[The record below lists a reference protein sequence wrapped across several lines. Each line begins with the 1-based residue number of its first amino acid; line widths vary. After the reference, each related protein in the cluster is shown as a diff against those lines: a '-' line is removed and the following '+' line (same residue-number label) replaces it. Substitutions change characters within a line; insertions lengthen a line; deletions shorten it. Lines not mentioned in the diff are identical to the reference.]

1 VVPTDQGLDAHES
14 AVGDRD
20 DRLVE
25 EAQLVPPDR
34 PPQLALELE
43 AIEHAGANVLVEELV
58 AVPPALLGPKHGG
71 LRVAD
76 QPVAGALARLGQ
88 RDPDAR
94 GDAQLGPLE
103 GQGGERR
110 PNALGHANRVA
121 LALQALAQDDELVS
135 AKVTEPNGRGGLGG
149 SGRRRCSARLS

>member
-1 VVPTDQGLDAHES
+1 MLPTDQGLDAHES

-34 PPQLALELE
+34 LLQLALELE
-43 AIEHAGANVLVEELV
+43 AIEHAGANFLVEELV

-94 GDAQLGPLE
+94 GDVQLGPLE
-103 GQGGERR
+103 GQGRGERR
-110 PNALGHANRVA
+110 PDALGHANRVT
-121 LALQALAQDDELVS
+121 LALQAVAQDDELVS
-135 AKVTEPNGRGGLGG
+135 AKVSQGLV
-149 SGRRRCSARLS
+149 S